1 MTVEETTKFMKR
13 IKQHYQDFV
22 IDNYK
27 IEEWY
32 KELKNYTYDDV
43 NKKLEE
49 HLKSQQFGNQIPK
62 VYFLTRYL
70 TPEKEKIKNKASN
83 LWVRCSLCGKVIK
96 YLDFQTHMDR
106 CNSVEFINLQ
116 SKKLFSKEIDKQRYR
131 EMPDEDFDK
140 IYNKLLERILQTS
153 KNKDEIERIENY
165 MIGNNYAR

>member
-32 KELKNYTYDDV
+32 KELKNYAYDDV
-43 NKKLEE
+43 NNKLEE

-62 VYFLTRYL
+62 VYFLTKHL
-70 TPEKEKIKNKASN
+70 TKEKDKGKVEELI
-83 LWVRCSLCGKVIK
+83 VRCSICGKIIK
-96 YLDFQTHMDR
+96 YKDFQEHMDR

-140 IYNKLLERILQTS
+140 IYNKLLEKILQTS
-153 KNKDEIERIENY
+153 KNKKEIERIENY